1 MFKLYE
7 LKEEEKEIL
16 YNLMQLYTYELSFYE
31 DENINFKILDNG
43 LYKIS
48 KYVDLYWKEETRHAY
63 IVKVDGQLAGFAL
76 ERFNENNMNEIAE
89 FFVIYKYRKIGVG
102 SFMANE
108 IFKRYKGKWEIKTL
122 LKNKPAQKFWRTV
135 VKNASNGNYN
145 EKLTQENK
153 RYGFY
158 FEN

>member
-108 IFKRYKGKWEIKTL
+108 IFRRYKGKWEIKTL
-122 LKNKPAQKFWRTV
+122 LKNKPAQNFWRTV

>member
-63 IVKVDGQLAGFAL
+63 IVKVDWQLAGFAL

>member
-122 LKNKPAQKFWRTV
+122 LKNKPAQNFWRTV
-135 VKNASNGNYN
+135 VKNARNGNYN
-145 EKLTQENK
+145 EKVTQENK
-153 RYGFY
+153 RYGYY